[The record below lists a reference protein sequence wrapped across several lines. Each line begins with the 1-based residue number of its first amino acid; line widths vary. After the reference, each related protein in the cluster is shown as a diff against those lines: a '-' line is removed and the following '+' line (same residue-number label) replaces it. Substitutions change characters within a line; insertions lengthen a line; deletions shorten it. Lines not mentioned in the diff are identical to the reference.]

1 VSVDQMVHLIYQTRQ
16 QNLSNLPIPRWV
28 LQLAYR
34 AVPVKFLFSLFK
46 AGKGKKNEALV
57 NHGRQIKIKGMVVYM
72 IQRNWEKQHTHHQQR
87 QSKMLYHKRF

>member
-1 VSVDQMVHLIYQTRQ
+1 
-16 QNLSNLPIPRWV
+16 

-72 IQRNWEKQHTHHQQR
+72 IQRN
-87 QSKMLYHKRF
+87 

>member
-1 VSVDQMVHLIYQTRQ
+1 
-16 QNLSNLPIPRWV
+16 

-72 IQRNWEKQHTHHQQR
+72 ICKNKGTEKSSIHIINKGNKKCYITKGF
-87 QSKMLYHKRF
+87 SPETSEVF